1 VISAEDELPES
12 LEQYRFRMRVA
23 DMHQLVAGAA
33 GLLGESAT
41 MCSEAACLGVP
52 SMLVDPFGRGYTD
65 EQATYGLTAR
75 LSASNWQDVRRAAEA
90 LFNRTWPPRELAKR
104 HRRLLGD
111 CINVST
117 YQLAQIER
125 LGKG

>member
-1 VISAEDELPES
+1 
-12 LEQYRFRMRVA
+12 
-23 DMHQLVAGAA
+23 
-33 GLLGESAT
+33 
-41 MCSEAACLGVP
+41 
-52 SMLVDPFGRGYTD
+52 MLVDPFGRGYTD

-75 LSASNWQDVRRAAEA
+75 HSASNWQDVRRAAEA
-90 LFNRTWPPRELAKR
+90 LFNRTCPPQEFAKR